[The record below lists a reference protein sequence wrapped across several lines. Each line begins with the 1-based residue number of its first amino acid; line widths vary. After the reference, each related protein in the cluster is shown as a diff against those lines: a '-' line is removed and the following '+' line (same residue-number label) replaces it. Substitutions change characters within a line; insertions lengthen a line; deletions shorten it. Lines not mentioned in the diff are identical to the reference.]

1 MVVTGEN
8 PDNNPQIIDLAP
20 DSPGYF
26 TIGNQPPETEYAI
39 EDYNGVPGGTLFLG
53 TTSGPETLNPYWAQE
68 TSSTDI
74 IKWFCDSLLNIDN
87 KGMLTIPALAT
98 DWWFSEDGNTVYFR
112 IRNGVFWSDGV
123 PFTVEDVYF
132 TFAKVALVEGMT
144 ASGPNGAMDAND
156 QLPIVEI
163 VDENTISFTWSVPNV
178 WGFKW
183 VGYSQILPKHA
194 LEEAID
200 NGTFSE
206 AWTVADLDKIVG
218 MGPFLPVEYTE
229 GVRVVL
235 ERNPNYYRV
244 DKNGNKL
251 PYLDK
256 IVYLIV
262 PDLNTELLKFEAGE
276 IDIYGPTAE
285 NFPRIAEQ
293 AEEKGWTVGVGG
305 PALGSNFIAFNWVN
319 PDPVKREWFR
329 NDHFRRAFVYMLDRQ
344 SINDT
349 HYNGLGSPL
358 YGPVSPSSGFY
369 NPEVESF
376 GYGYSLEKAREELE
390 LGGFTLTPDGTLVD
404 ASGTAVEFEL
414 ITNAGNH
421 VRETIGNEI
430 VSKAASLGIKINFNA
445 IDFNTVVQKLFTPD
459 YDAVII
465 GLSGS
470 VDPGSSWNVWRLDG
484 GLHFWNYSPELKPD
498 VVTEDMWYAPD
509 WEQRI
514 DEIFRLQTSAV
525 DPQERY
531 NLFAEFQ
538 MICAEHQPLIYTIN
552 QNYLYAHKNIVHL
565 ANPEPNPAAGTLWK
579 GHCIWKDE

>member
-1 MVVTGEN
+1 MKKVLLVLFAVLIAALVIAE
-8 PDNNPQIIDLAP
+8 P
-20 DSPGYF
+20 
-26 TIGNQPPETEYAI
+26 EYAV

-53 TTSGPETLNPYWAQE
+53 TTSGPKTLNPYWAQE

-74 IKWFCDSLLNIDN
+74 IGWYSDSLFRADN
-87 KGMLTIPALAT
+87 KGMPNVPALAT
-98 DWWFSEDGNTVYFR
+98 KWWFSEDGKTVYFQ
-112 IRNGVFWSDGV
+112 IRKDVKWSDGE
-123 PFTVEDVYF
+123 PFTVDDVYF
-132 TFAKVALVEGMT
+132 TFTKVALVDGMT
-144 ASGPNGAMDAND
+144 ANGPGGAMDAND
-156 QLPIVEI
+156 QLPTVEI
-163 VDENTISFTWSVPNV
+163 VDDYTISFTWSVPNV

-183 VGYSQILPKHA
+183 VGYSDILPKHA
-194 LEEAID
+194 LEEAVD

-206 AWTVADLDKIVG
+206 TWTVADLDKIVG

-319 PDPVKREWFR
+319 KDPVKREWFR

-344 SINDT
+344 SIIDT
-349 HYNGLGSPL
+349 LYNGLGSPL

-369 NPEVESF
+369 NPEIEKF
-376 GYGYSLEKAREELE
+376 GYKYSIVRARLE
-390 LGGFTLTPDGTLVD
+390 LKKAGFSWNPDGTCVDKDGNPVEFDLTTNVGNNVREAIGNKVVD
-404 ASGTAVEFEL
+404 AA
-414 ITNAGNH
+414 
-421 VRETIGNEI
+421 
-430 VSKAASLGIKINFNA
+430 KKLGIKVNFTPMQ
-445 IDFNTVVQKLFTPD
+445 FNSLVQKLLGPD

-465 GLSGS
+465 GLTGS
-470 VDPGSSWNVWRLDG
+470 VDPGSGWNVWRLDG
-484 GLHFWNYSPELKPD
+484 GLHFWNYSPELRPD
-498 VVTEDMWYAPD
+498 TVTEDIWYAPD
-509 WEQRI
+509 WEKRV

-538 MICAEHQPLIYTIN
+538 MICAEHQPLIYTMN
-552 QNYLYAHKNIVHL
+552 QNYLYAHKKIVHL

-579 GHCIWKDE
+579 GWAIWKEAE

>member
-1 MVVTGEN
+1 MKKVLLVLFAVLIAALVIAE
-8 PDNNPQIIDLAP
+8 P
-20 DSPGYF
+20 
-26 TIGNQPPETEYAI
+26 EYAV

-53 TTSGPETLNPYWAQE
+53 TTSGPKTLNPYWAQE

-74 IKWFCDSLLNIDN
+74 IGWYSDSLFNADN
-87 KGMLTIPALAT
+87 KGMPTVPALAT
-98 DWWFSEDGNTVYFR
+98 KWWFSEDGKTVYFQ
-112 IRNGVFWSDGV
+112 IRKGITWSDGE

-132 TFAKVALVEGMT
+132 TFTKVALVEGMT
-144 ASGPNGAMDAND
+144 ANGPGGAMDAND
-156 QLPIVEI
+156 QLPTVEI
-163 VDENTISFTWSVPNV
+163 VDDYTISFTWSVPNV

-183 VGYSQILPKHA
+183 VGYSDILPKHVM
-194 LEEAID
+194 EEAVD

-206 AWTVADLDKIVG
+206 TWTVADLDKIVG

-305 PALGSNFIAFNWVN
+305 PALGSNFIAFNWVTK
-319 PDPVKREWFR
+319 DPVKREWFR
-329 NDHFRRAFVYMLDRQ
+329 NEHFRRAFVYMLDRQ
-344 SINDT
+344 SIIDT
-349 HYNGLGSPL
+349 LYNGLGSPL

-369 NPEVESF
+369 NPEIEKF
-376 GYGYSLEKAREELE
+376 GYKYSIVRARLE
-390 LGGFTLTPDGTLVD
+390 LKKAGFSWLPDGTCVDKDGNPVEFDLTTNVGNNVREAIGNKVVD
-404 ASGTAVEFEL
+404 AA
-414 ITNAGNH
+414 
-421 VRETIGNEI
+421 
-430 VSKAASLGIKINFNA
+430 KKLGIKVNFTPMQ
-445 IDFNTVVQKLFTPD
+445 FNSLVQKLLGPD
-459 YDAVII
+459 YEAVII
-465 GLSGS
+465 GLTGS
-470 VDPGSSWNVWRLDG
+470 VDPGSGWNVWRLDG
-484 GLHFWNYSPELKPD
+484 GLHFWNYSPELRPD
-498 VVTEDMWYAPD
+498 TVSEDIWWSPD
-509 WEQRI
+509 WEKRI

-531 NLFAEFQ
+531 DLFAEFQ
-538 MICAEHQPLIYTIN
+538 MICAEYQPLVYTMN
-552 QNYLYAHKNIVHL
+552 QNYLYAHKKIVHL

-579 GHCIWKDE
+579 GYAIWKEAE